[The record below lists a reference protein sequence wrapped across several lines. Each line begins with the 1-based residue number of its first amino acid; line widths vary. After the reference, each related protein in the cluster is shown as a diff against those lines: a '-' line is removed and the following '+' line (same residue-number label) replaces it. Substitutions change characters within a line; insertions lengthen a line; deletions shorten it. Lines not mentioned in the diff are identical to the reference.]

1 MKRLNRFFDNLLYI
15 GTAISSLS
23 FFIIVIIAVA
33 SRYIFKAP
41 ILASIEISRLL
52 FVWSCFLAAA
62 LTYRRQAHVS
72 ITYIFDKFPE
82 RLQRGITLLLH
93 LLILAF
99 MAIVF
104 YHSLIVNS
112 LLWPSR
118 LPMLQISQSWFYV
131 PVPIIAVIMISY
143 TIEFLIHDLRSSQQG
158 EV

>member
-1 MKRLNRFFDNLLYI
+1 MKRLNHLFDKLLYI

-23 FFIIVIIAVA
+23 FFVIVVIAVA

-41 ILASIEISRLL
+41 ILASIEMSRVL

-62 LTYRRQAHVS
+62 LTYRRGAHVS
-72 ITYIFDKFPE
+72 ITYIFDKFPK
-82 RLQRGITLLLH
+82 RLQRGVALLLH

-99 MAIVF
+99 MAIVL
-104 YHSLIVNS
+104 YQSLIVTG

-118 LPMLQISQSWFYV
+118 LPMLQISQSWFYI

-143 TIEFLIHDLRSSQQG
+143 TLEFLIHDIRPSQQG